1 MRRRGHRLAGA
12 LLVVAVLWPL
22 TSCEQQVRGQVLYAG
37 DVTAVDASPWV
48 QERVTLGTTGLL
60 VSVNSVDEAGVA
72 ATDYWV
78 ERLPAL
84 SDATGGFDAVVLSLG
99 VTDLMAGESPSDLA
113 ERVDAIAGAASSVA
127 SRGVYWATLDE
138 TIPGYEEE
146 ATALNDALARAAA
159 AHPALHLLDFGAELA
174 SHPSYREDEGLR
186 WTTEGEQAFAELVD
200 AELVALLD
208 PPVPGVSLVKS
219 ADEAACVVH
228 QLTVKGVP
236 TTSYEAS
243 STTAKTTVT
252 ASAARLVFA
261 AAGGEQAKV
270 VVTNTFPGRCPAGQL
285 YC

>member
-1 MRRRGHRLAGA
+1 MRRRRRRLGGA
-12 LLVVAVLWPL
+12 VLVVVALWSL
-22 TSCEQQVRGQVLYAG
+22 TSCEKQVRGQILYAG

-84 SDATGGFDAVVLSLG
+84 ADATGGFDAVVLSLG
-99 VTDLMAGESPSDLA
+99 VTDLMAGESPADLA

-146 ATALNDALARAAA
+146 ATALNDALAQAAA
-159 AHPALHLLDFGAELA
+159 ARPTLHLLDFGSELA
-174 SHPSYREDEGLR
+174 
-186 WTTEGEQAFAELVD
+186 A
-200 AELVALLD
+200 
-208 PPVPGVSLVKS
+208 
-219 ADEAACVVH
+219 ADRPACVVH

-243 STTAKTTVT
+243 STTATTTVT